1 MKKMLKNTYL
11 LVLAVALTF
20 VACKDAEPVVDTA
33 GKDDMAAARETLTV
47 ADAYYHG
54 DVYATGGGSYKI
66 TLTLLSEGMG
76 FTYDAD
82 DEDNLFDGFSGTGY
96 AFEIQFN
103 SEFEDS
109 IAPGVYTA
117 DTMDFNQEYWMCDL
131 LTYNPENT
139 YLTVVNSGSNVKN
152 VLDGNVTI
160 DVKVSGDIYTITIDG
175 KNAIDMPVK
184 GTYVG
189 KINTRD
195 IYFYREPE
203 TVANPTK
210 EVEVKTVSYTAD
222 EDNKADYAYYA
233 ASGYGSYF
241 QSTHYIN
248 IEGEDGENIKLV
260 VSGGN
265 LEWTS
270 LASGDYALRDG
281 LWDLEMQDDG
291 GNWVI
296 DPDKDYRADG
306 AFYGSFMI
314 YNDEVYYLSGS
325 ATIEFDGTTVTAL
338 SLNAISAVSG
348 MEVTIDYTKATE

>member
-76 FTYDAD
+76 FVYDSE
-82 DEDNLFDGFSGTGY
+82 DENNVFDSYSGTGY

-139 YLTVVNSGSNVKN
+139 YLTVVNSGSGVKN

-189 KINTRD
+189 KINPRD
-195 IYFYREPE
+195 IYYYREPE
-203 TVANPTK
+203 TADN
-210 EVEVKTVSYTAD
+210 VEINAESVTYLAD
-222 EDNKADYAYYA
+222 EDNKSNYAYYA
-233 ASGYGSYF
+233 SMGYEALF
-241 QSTHYIN
+241 KSTHYITV
-248 IEGEDGENIKLV
+248 EGENGEMMKLV
-260 VSGGN
+260 VSGGA

-270 LASGDYALRDG
+270 LAAGDYALRDG
-281 LWDLEMQDDG
+281 MWDLEMQDDG

-306 AFYGSFMI
+306 VFYGSYMI

-325 ATIEFDGTTVTAL
+325 TTIEFEGTIVTAL

>member
-1 MKKMLKNTYL
+1 MKNIFKNTYL

-20 VACKDAEPVVDTA
+20 VACKDADPVVDTT
-33 GKDDMAAARETLTV
+33 GKDDMTAARETLTV

-54 DVYATGGGSYKI
+54 DVYDTGGGSYKV

-76 FTYDAD
+76 FTYDAE

-117 DTMDFNQEYWMCDL
+117 DTMDINEEYWMCDL

-139 YLTVVNSGSNVKN
+139 YLTVVNGGSGVKN

-160 DVKVSGDIYTITIDG
+160 DVKVSGDVYTITIDG

-189 KINTRD
+189 KINPRD

-203 TVANPTK
+203 TANN
-210 EVEVKTVSYTAD
+210 VEVIAESVTYLAD

-233 ASGYGSYF
+233 SMGYEAYF
-241 QSTHYIN
+241 QTTHYITV
-248 IEGEDGENIKLV
+248 EGENDEMMKLV
-260 VSGGN
+260 VSGGA

-270 LASGDYALRDG
+270 LAAGDYALRDG
-281 LWDLEMQDDG
+281 KWDLVMQDDG

-306 AFYGSFMI
+306 AFYGSYML
-314 YNDEVYYLSGS
+314 YNDEVYYLSGELS
-325 ATIEFDGTTVTAL
+325 VAFEGTVVTEL
-338 SLNAISAVSG
+338 SVNAVSAVSG
-348 MEVTIDYTKATE
+348 AEITVNYVKATE